1 MVEKFHKRCQPY
13 SSQNVRPL
21 TESALASSDP
31 LGEFWDNCPD
41 TAAARASTV
50 TQGSLEPTLL
60 GCAAHCGQELSDDL
74 VMKAVLV
81 EAAVLLSGTRSGDFV
96 QDFY

>member
-1 MVEKFHKRCQPY
+1 M
-13 SSQNVRPL
+13 
-21 TESALASSDP
+21 
-31 LGEFWDNCPD
+31 
-41 TAAARASTV
+41 

-96 QDFY
+96 QDFC